1 MKLRPINIVSF
12 SVLLTLSA
20 VTFSIIFQGPLKDIL
35 KDGYKFEQSTIDL
48 KEIVEP
54 LEWPAFVI
62 CRNPFDKN
70 TQKYFEFMDKG
81 LSSNFSSETEYHN
94 LMDKAFFT
102 KSNDIV
108 YSIGDDQNKV
118 KRPYCKVLQTPCCIV
133 SVSQC

>member
-1 MKLRPINIVSF
+1 MKLRPVNIVSF

-70 TQKYFEFMDKG
+70 TQKYFEFMSKG
-81 LSSNFSSETEYHN
+81 STSNFSSEAEYQS
-94 LMDKAFFT
+94 LLDEAFFS
-102 KSNDIV
+102 KSDDIV
-108 YSIGDDQNKV
+108 YAIGIGLDYNAAM
-118 KRPYCKVLQTPCCIV
+118 V
-133 SVSQC
+133 SKSSQHVNYFE